1 MGRLTNHRS
10 LHRKRC
16 GRLTRATPSARELGQ
31 IKRRNALARISD
43 KNGQLAAYL
52 RTIDRCEAVYDN
64 QPGEAYSVCRLR
76 DEAGGTLLDIKVGIA
91 KDISARQ
98 ADYNEYCDPV
108 EFLWLVKWK
117 CQRPKL
123 LERLVHLTF
132 RALGAD
138 LPTDPRTCAGCGVC
152 HREFFAYEAVG
163 GIDGVLR
170 IVEFWLGMLGEPI
183 ESPVYNIADAVG
195 GSRNCRA
202 SGVDLQWDDSIM
214 TLLILQSQSD
224 NLID

>member
-16 GRLTRATPSARELGQ
+16 GRLTRATPSARELGR

-52 RTIDRCEAVYDN
+52 RTIDR
-64 QPGEAYSVCRLR
+64 LR

-91 KDISARQ
+91 KDTSARQ

-117 CQRPKL
+117 CRRPKL

-138 LPTDPRTCAGCGVC
+138 LPTDLRTCAGCGVC

-170 IVEFWLGMLGEPI
+170 IVEFWLGALGEPI